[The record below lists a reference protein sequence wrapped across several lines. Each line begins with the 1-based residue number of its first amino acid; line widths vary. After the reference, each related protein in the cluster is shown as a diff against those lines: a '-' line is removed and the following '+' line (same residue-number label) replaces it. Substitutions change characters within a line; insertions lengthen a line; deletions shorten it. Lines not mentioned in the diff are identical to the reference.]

1 MIIDATNLIVG
12 RFATIAAKKAILGEE
27 VHIVNC
33 EKAVISGSKSY
44 LMADYKNKREMG
56 NPRKGPIY
64 DRSSDRFVRRMI
76 RGMMNH
82 RSPRGKAA
90 FARLKCY
97 VGVPA
102 ELKDKKFETI
112 KEANASKL
120 PTLKYMKIG
129 EICKLLGAK
138 I

>member
-1 MIIDATNLIVG
+1 MIIDATDLIVG
-12 RFATIAAKKAILGEE
+12 RFATVAAKKAILGEE
-27 VHIVNC
+27 IHIVNC
-33 EKAVISGSKSY
+33 EKAIITGNRAY
-44 LMADYKNKREMG
+44 LMADYKNKREQG
-56 NPRKGPIY
+56 NPVTGPFY
-64 DRSSDRFVRRMI
+64 HRSADKYVRRMI

-102 ELKDKKFETI
+102 EFKDKKLETI

-120 PTLKYMKIG
+120 PTLKYMRIG
-129 EICKLLGAK
+129 EICKLLGAR
-138 I
+138 